1 MNKRIEWDILQ
12 YIASGRRGT
21 QRELSEALGYAL
33 GSVNQGLQGL
43 QQRNLIDDK
52 RQLTKTAAE
61 LLPEYKPRRAVILAA
76 GAGLRMVPINREI
89 SKGLL
94 EVHGETLVERLI
106 KQLHEAGIAEIYVV
120 VGFMKE
126 KYEYLIDRYGVEL
139 IVNRDYAVYNN
150 LHSLARAEK
159 YIENAYI
166 IPCDLWCEENPF
178 SEYEFY
184 AWYMV
189 GDEPVE
195 ESNVVINRKGELA
208 FVNQGKQGSRMVGIA
223 YLDSAA
229 ACRVREKLSL
239 FRKNPAYNDSFWEE
253 CLYEKRG
260 MAVAGRL
267 TRGKIVEINS
277 YEELRLLDPDSRHL
291 NSDAINLA
299 AEAFHADKREIADI
313 QVLKAG
319 MTNRSFL
326 FSYQGKRYIMRI
338 PGEGT
343 SQMINREQE
352 YKVYQVVQREK
363 LCDDVKYMNPENGYK
378 ITAYMEN
385 VRNCRA
391 DNREDVARCMKY
403 LRDFHE
409 KKLQVAHEFDLFGKI
424 EFYEALWDGDPSVY
438 DDYSDTKRGVMEL
451 KAYIDAQE
459 KDRALTHIDAV
470 PDNFLMA
477 DGEIRLIDWEY
488 AGMQDPHL
496 DIAMFAVYAMYD
508 REQVETLIDLY
519 FTEGVERN
527 VRMKIYCYIA
537 AAGLLWSNWCEYK
550 RKFGVEFGEY
560 ALRQYRYAKEYYR
573 LFRRMSKEE
582 DANE

>member
-12 YIASGRRGT
+12 YIACGHSGT
-21 QRELSEALGYAL
+21 QREMSEVLGYAL
-33 GSVNQGLQGL
+33 GSVNQGLQSL
-43 QQRNLIDDK
+43 QQDIWLDAERK
-52 RQLTKTAAE
+52 LTGAAE
-61 LLPEYKPRRAVILAA
+61 KALPGFKPKRAVILAA

-106 KQLHEAGIAEIYVV
+106 CQLQAVGITEIYVV

-150 LHSLARAEK
+150 LHSLAKAGAHLEQ
-159 YIENAYI
+159 AYI
-166 IPCDLWCEENPF
+166 VPCDLWCSENPF
-178 SEYEFY
+178 SQYEFY

-189 GDEPVE
+189 GRELE
-195 ESNVVINRKGELA
+195 EKSNITINRKGELTA
-208 FVNQGKQGSRMVGIA
+208 VDAGKSGNRMVGIA
-223 YLDSAA
+223 YLDVQA
-229 ACRVREKLSL
+229 ACILRERLAAFSQ
-239 FRKNPAYNDSFWEE
+239 NAAYNDSFWEE
-253 CLYEKRG
+253 GLYEKRG

-267 TRGKIVEINS
+267 ARGRIVEINS
-277 YEELRLLDPDSRHL
+277 YEELRLLDPNSVHL
-291 NSDAINLA
+291 DSDAINLA
-299 AEAFHADKREIADI
+299 AGVFHTVRQEIADI

-343 SQMINREQE
+343 DRMINREQE
-352 YKVYQVVQREK
+352 YQVYQVVQREK
-363 LCDDVKYMNPENGYK
+363 ICDDVKYMNPKNGYK
-378 ITAYMEN
+378 ITAYLEEA
-385 VRNCRA
+385 RNCRA
-391 DNREDVARCMKY
+391 DNREDVAACMKY
-403 LRDFHE
+403 LRAFHE
-409 KKLQVAHEFDLFGKI
+409 KKLQVPHTFDLFGKI
-424 EFYEALWDGDPSVY
+424 EFYETLWNGKPSVY
-438 DDYSDTKRGVMEL
+438 DDYPETKRGVMEL

-459 KDRALTHIDAV
+459 KDRVLTHIDAV
-470 PDNFLMA
+470 PDNFLIS

-508 REQVETLIDLY
+508 REQVEMLIDLY
-519 FTEGVERN
+519 FTEGVSKS

-550 RKFGVEFGEY
+550 RQLGVEFGEY

-573 LFRRMSKEE
+573 LFCRMSERE
-582 DANE
+582 DADE

>member
-1 MNKRIEWDILQ
+1 MNKRIEWDLLQ
-12 YIASGRRGT
+12 YIACGRSGT
-21 QRELSEALGYAL
+21 QREMSEVLGYAL
-33 GSVNQGLQGL
+33 GSINQGLQSL
-43 QQRNLIDDK
+43 QQDAWLDAERRLTVTAK
-52 RQLTKTAAE
+52 RA
-61 LLPEYKPRRAVILAA
+61 LPGFKPKRAVILAA

-106 KQLHEAGIAEIYVV
+106 QQLQAVGITEIYVV

-126 KYEYLIDRYGVEL
+126 KYEYLIDRYSVEL

-150 LHSLARAEK
+150 LHSLAGASTHLEH
-159 YIENAYI
+159 AYI
-166 IPCDLWCEENPF
+166 VPCDLWCAENPF
-178 SEYEFY
+178 SQYEFY

-189 GDEPVE
+189 GNELSE
-195 ESNVVINRKGELA
+195 RSNIAINRKGELTA
-208 FVNQGKQGSRMVGIA
+208 VGTEKSGNRMVGIA
-223 YLDSAA
+223 YLDTRA
-229 ACRVREKLSL
+229 ACLVRERLAAFSQ
-239 FRKNPAYNDSFWEE
+239 NPAYNESFWEE
-253 CLYEKRG
+253 SLYEKRG

-267 TRGKIVEINS
+267 AKGRIVEINS
-277 YEELRLLDPDSRHL
+277 YEELRLLDPNSIHL
-291 NSDAINLA
+291 DSDAINLA
-299 AEAFHADKREIADI
+299 AGVFHTVRQEIADI

-343 SQMINREQE
+343 DRMINREQE
-352 YKVYQVVQREK
+352 YQVYQVVQREK
-363 LCDDVKYMNPENGYK
+363 ICDDVKYMNPKNGYK
-378 ITAYMEN
+378 ITAYLEEA
-385 VRNCRA
+385 RNCRA
-391 DNREDVARCMKY
+391 DNREDVAACMKY
-403 LRDFHE
+403 LRAFHE
-409 KKLQVAHEFDLFGKI
+409 KKLQVPHAFDLFERI
-424 EFYEALWDGDPSVY
+424 EFYETLWNGKPSVY
-438 DDYSDTKRGVMEL
+438 DDYAQTKRGVMEL

-470 PDNFLMA
+470 PDNFLMT
-477 DGEIRLIDWEY
+477 DEEIRLIDWEY

-519 FTEGVERN
+519 FTEGVRKS

-550 RKFGVEFGEY
+550 RQLGVEFGEY

-573 LFRRMSKEE
+573 LFRRMSERE

>member
-12 YIASGRRGT
+12 YIASGRKGT
-21 QRELSEALGYAL
+21 QREMSEALGYAL

-43 QQRNLIDDK
+43 QQNVLLDDK
-52 RQLTKTAAE
+52 RLLTKTARE
-61 LLPEYKPRRAVILAA
+61 TLPGYKPQRAIILAA

-106 KQLHEAGIAEIYVV
+106 KQLHEVGITEIYVI

-150 LHSLARAEK
+150 LHSLARAGAYLEH
-159 YIENAYI
+159 AYI
-166 IPCDLWCEENPF
+166 VPCDLWCAGNPF

-189 GDEPVE
+189 RDELSE
-195 ESNVVINRKGELA
+195 ESNVAINRKGELTA
-208 FVNQGKQGSRMVGIA
+208 ASAEKPGNRMVGIA
-223 YLDSAA
+223 YLDNQAA
-229 ACRVREKLSL
+229 RLVRERLTDFKQ
-239 FRKNPAYNDSFWEE
+239 NPAYNDSFWEE

-267 TRGKIVEINS
+267 ARGRIVEINS
-277 YEELRLLDPDSRHL
+277 YEDLRLLDPDSSHL
-291 NSDAINLA
+291 DSDAINLA
-299 AEAFHADKREIADI
+299 AQVFHTVKQEISNI

-343 SQMINREQE
+343 DQMINREQE
-352 YKVYQVVQREK
+352 YQVYQVVQRERI
-363 LCDDVKYMNPENGYK
+363 CDDVKYMNPQNGYK

-385 VRNCRA
+385 ARNCRA
-391 DNREDVARCMKY
+391 DNREDVAACMKY
-403 LRDFHE
+403 LRAFHE
-409 KKLQVAHEFDLFGKI
+409 KGLCVPHEFDLFGKI
-424 EFYEALWDGDPSVY
+424 EFYEALWNGAPSVY
-438 DDYSDTKRGVMEL
+438 DDYLETKRGVLEL

-459 KDRALTHIDAV
+459 KDRTLTHIDAV

-496 DIAMFAVYAMYD
+496 DIAMFAIYAMYN

-519 FTEGVERN
+519 FTEGVSRS

-550 RKFGVEFGEY
+550 RQFGVEFGEY

-573 LFRRMSKEE
+573 LFCRMLAEE
-582 DANE
+582 DTDE